1 MCAQRLHSTR
11 MDAGAWSCSARV
23 RARARGFTLVELVV
37 VISLLGI
44 LAVGSVTFFGYS
56 LDGYGSSAAR
66 ADLSA
71 SSMTALARMAADLEG
86 ALPNSVRTSGA
97 CVEFVPV
104 RETSRYITLPRATS
118 AATMTFEASGGS
130 VSAPAAARIAVNPDS
145 PEHVYDLASG
155 VLSPQA
161 TFSVPD
167 GSGVITA
174 TFATAHAFAEDS
186 PQERL
191 YLVSTPVSYCVVGAR
206 LYRYTGYAY
215 AVTQPLASGLPSS
228 APQRALLV
236 DKVDPAATSFAVAA
250 GSLARNST
258 VEIRLALAVD
268 GDAVNAFRMVH
279 LRNVP

>member
-1 MCAQRLHSTR
+1 MRAQRKYALCIAGNALSPRGLWPAST
-11 MDAGAWSCSARV
+11 
-23 RARARGFTLVELVV
+23 RGFTLVELVV

-71 SSMTALARMAADLEG
+71 SSMTALARMASDLEG

-104 RETSRYITLPRATS
+104 RETSRYVTLPRATS
-118 AATMTFEASGGS
+118 AMSMTFEANGGS
-130 VSAPAAARIAVNPDS
+130 VTAPAAARVAVNPDAAV
-145 PEHVYDLASG
+145 HVYDLASG
-155 VLSPQA
+155 VVSPQA

-167 GSGVITA
+167 GTGIVTA
-174 TFATAHAFAEDS
+174 TFASAHAFAEDS

-191 YLVSTPVSYCVVGAR
+191 YLVSTPVSYCVVGER
-206 LYRYTGYAY
+206 MYRYTDYAWS
-215 AVTQPLASGLPSS
+215 VVQPLAADLPAS

-236 DKVDPAATSFAVAA
+236 DKVDSAATSFSVAA

-268 GDAVNAFRMVH
+268 GDAVNTFRMVH